1 MLLER
6 SIVHI
11 GVGVGPTCR
20 GFAESIDHTEVIT
33 IKRLLL
39 LVLLLVLV
47 LVLVLIVRRSEP
59 CIAMTTLAVIGERII
74 FIIEQLR
81 VSR

>member
-20 GFAESIDHTEVIT
+20 GFSESIDHTEVIT
-33 IKRLLL
+33 IKRL
-39 LVLLLVLV
+39 LLLVLV

>member
-39 LVLLLVLV
+39 LVLVLA
-47 LVLVLIVRRSEP
+47 LVLIVRRSEP
-59 CIAMTTLAVIGERII
+59 CIAMTTLAVIGERTV